1 MGDLSVSEQARLFY
15 LSVLGIIVL
24 VSVFSLYRHRLG
36 QSLQHMAIWALIVV
50 AVVLAYG
57 FKDELVAI
65 VRVGEGRVA
74 DDQTITFRRAAD
86 GHFYARLS
94 VNGEDLSFLI
104 DTGATELVLSREA
117 AAAVGFNVDRL
128 AFTQQA
134 RTANGL
140 VSGAPVVL
148 DSVTLGPITDRNVR
162 AVINGGELDTPLLGM
177 SYLNRFQSFQIQ
189 GDRMILV
196 R

>member
-1 MGDLSVSEQARLFY
+1 MGDLNASEQARLFY
-15 LSVLGIIVL
+15 LSVLGIVVL

-36 QSLQHMAIWALIVV
+36 QSLQHMAIWALVIV
-50 AVVLAYG
+50 ATVLAYG

-94 VNGEDLSFLI
+94 VNGEGMPFLI
-104 DTGATELVLSREA
+104 DTGATELVLTREA
-117 AAAVGFNVDRL
+117 AEAAGFDVDRL
-128 AFTQQA
+128 AFTRQA
-134 RTANGL
+134 KTANGT

-148 DSVTLGPITDRNVR
+148 DSVALGPFTDRNVG
-162 AVINGGELDTPLLGM
+162 AIVNGGDLHTPLLGM
-177 SYLNRFQSFQIQ
+177 SYLDRFRSFQIQ